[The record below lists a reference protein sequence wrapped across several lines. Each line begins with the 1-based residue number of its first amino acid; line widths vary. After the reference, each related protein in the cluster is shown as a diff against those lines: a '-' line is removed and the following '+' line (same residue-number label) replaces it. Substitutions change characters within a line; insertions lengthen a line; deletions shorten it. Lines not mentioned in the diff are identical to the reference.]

1 MTNLKQLIER
11 RRMELET
18 LTGDEYQ
25 TDYYPVSVD
34 WLTKVITEA
43 YHQGVRD
50 MLAGVPEEITKEHCP
65 ISKMQLETMGLDHTR
80 GFVNGHNDCR
90 QTILEHGEELLGA
103 AIITNQ
109 DKT

>member
-25 TDYYPVSVD
+25 TDYYPVSGD

-50 MLAGVPEEITKEHCP
+50 MLAGVPEKRKGAVGIGLEYEI
-65 ISKMQLETMGLDHTR
+65 
-80 GFVNGHNDCR
+80 GHNDCR
-90 QTILEHGEELLGA
+90 QTIIEHGEKLLG
-103 AIITNQ
+103 N
-109 DKT
+109 